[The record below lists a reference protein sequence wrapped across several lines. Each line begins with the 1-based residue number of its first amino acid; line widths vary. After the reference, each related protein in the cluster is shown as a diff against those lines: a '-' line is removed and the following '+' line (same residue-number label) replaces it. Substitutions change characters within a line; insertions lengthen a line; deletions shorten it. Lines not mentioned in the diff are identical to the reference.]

1 MASDGAARRRILG
14 SKQVL
19 RPQRGLK
26 PMLLGWVLRLLP
38 FLNRLARRFWPIPRL
53 GGTVLVTRYDDVV
66 ELFRNDEDFGV
77 PYGENLAVIMGGEPF
92 FLGMGDT
99 PEYRAD
105 TAAMRRVMRPDD
117 ITSRLAPAAEALA
130 EQAVAADGGR
140 IEVVDQLVRR
150 VTFDLFEDYFGV
162 PGPPDGDLRV
172 WATRLFEF
180 QFAEIGR
187 DEELRAEVA
196 EIAPAL
202 RAHIDAE
209 IARRRISADR
219 KDDVLGRCL
228 ALQAQGEPGYEDV
241 RIRTALM
248 GFIVG
253 GPPQP
258 PMVVPQALE
267 QLLRRP
273 EALAGAQQAARDGDD
288 ARLAGHVFEAMRFD
302 PLAPS
307 LPRVALHEAWIAA
320 GTSRARKVPAGT
332 KVQVGMASAMM
343 DRRRVPDPARFDPRR
358 DAAQYLHFGH
368 GLHTCFGKQINE
380 AVLPLMLKPL
390 LERPNLRRAPGRAG
404 RLRKQGAFAAE
415 LHVVH
420 D

>member
-1 MASDGAARRRILG
+1 MAPELAAAQILK
-14 SKQVL
+14 SRDIF
-19 RPQRGLK
+19 RPARGLK
-26 PMLLGWVLRLLP
+26 PRLLGWVLRRMPLL
-38 FLNRLARRFWPIPRL
+38 LRLARRFRPLPRFA
-53 GGTVLVTRYDDVV
+53 GQRFVTRYDDVV
-66 ELFRNDEDFGV
+66 ETFRNDRDFGV
-77 PYGENLAVIMGGEPF
+77 PYADNLAVIMGGEPF
-92 FLGMGDT
+92 FLAMGDT
-99 PEYRAD
+99 PQYRAD
-105 TAAMRRVMRPDD
+105 TAAMRRVVRADD
-117 ITSRLAPAAEALA
+117 VAARLAPAAEAMA
-130 EQAVAADGGR
+130 ETVVAGDGGR
-140 IEVVDQLVRR
+140 LEVVDQLIRR
-150 VTFDLFEDYFGV
+150 VTFDLLGDYFGV
-162 PGPPDGDLRV
+162 PEPPCGDLRV

-187 DEELRAEVA
+187 DEELRAQVA
-196 EIAPAL
+196 AIAPAL

-209 IARRRISADR
+209 IVRRRASHCD

-228 ALQAQGEPGYEDV
+228 AMQSAGEPGFDDV

-273 EALAGAQQAARDGDD
+273 AALAGAQAAARDGDD
-288 ARLAGHVFEAMRFD
+288 ALLAGFVFEAMRFD

-307 LPRVALHEAWIAA
+307 LPRVVLRDATIAA
-320 GTSRARKVPAGT
+320 GTRRARRVAAGDRIA
-332 KVQVGMASAMM
+332 VAMSSAMM
-343 DRRRVPDPARFDPRR
+343 DERRVPEPRRFDPRR
-358 DAAQYLHFGH
+358 PADAYLHFGH
-368 GLHTCFGKQINE
+368 GLHTCFGILINQ

-390 LERPNLRRAPGRAG
+390 LKRPNLRRAPGRAG
-404 RLRKQGAFAAE
+404 HLRKQGPFAVE

>member
-1 MASDGAARRRILG
+1 MAPDAAARRSILG
-14 SKQVL
+14 SKHVL
-19 RPQRGLK
+19 RPARGLK
-26 PMLLGWVLRLLP
+26 PLLLGWALRRLPLLY
-38 FLNRLARRFWPIPRL
+38 RLARRFWPIPRL
-53 GGTVLVTRYDDVV
+53 GRRIVVTRHDDVV
-66 ELFRNDEDFGV
+66 EVFRNDADFGV
-77 PYGENLAVIMGGEPF
+77 PYGPNLAVIMGGEPF
-92 FLGMGDT
+92 FLAMADT
-99 PEYRAD
+99 PQYRAD
-105 TAAMRRVMRPDD
+105 TEAMRRVMRPED
-117 ITSRLAPAAEALA
+117 IPARLAPAAEAMA
-130 EQAVAADGGR
+130 EAIVTADGGR

-150 VTFDLFEDYFGV
+150 VTFDLFGDYFGV
-162 PGPPDGDLRV
+162 PEPADGELRV

-187 DEELRAEVA
+187 DEALRAEVA

-202 RAHIDAE
+202 RAHIDGV
-209 IARRRISADR
+209 IARRRASPDG

-228 ALQAQGEPGYEDV
+228 ALQAQGEPGFEDA

-288 ARLAGHVFEAMRFD
+288 AALAGFVFEAMRFE

-307 LPRVALHEAWIAA
+307 LPRVALREATIAA
-320 GTSRARKVPAGT
+320 GTSRARTVAAGSA
-332 KVQVGMASAMM
+332 VRVGMSSAMM
-343 DRRRVPDPARFDPRR
+343 DERRVPDPYGFDPRR
-358 DAAQYLHFGH
+358 PAEAYLHFGH
-368 GLHTCFGKQINE
+368 GLHTCFGAAINQ

-390 LERPNLRRAPGRAG
+390 LKRPNLRRAPGRAG
-404 RLRKQGAFAAE
+404 RLRKQGPFAVA